1 MNDRKTLFTRIFIL
15 FMTLVMVAV
24 PTMQVSAALHKCRTD
39 PIFYLSNGEVLK
51 VILEIGTDK
60 AGVRD
65 VHYVLHLPAGIR
77 VLRIVYTAG
86 GIVESETYQ
95 VVQDSPRGVYTTET
109 RINTYENG
117 IPVTVLSS
125 LRSGLLVPA
134 SGYNGD
140 LLVIT
145 LAQNNQRLSNS
156 TLVIKA
162 PEK

>member
-1 MNDRKTLFTRIFIL
+1 MNNQKTLLTRIFIL
-15 FMTLVMVAV
+15 VMTLVMVTF
-24 PTMQVSAALHKCRTD
+24 PTMQASAALHKCRTD
-39 PIFYLSNGEVLK
+39 PIFFLSNGEALK

-65 VHYVLHLPAGIR
+65 VHYVLHLPAGVR
-77 VLRIVYTAG
+77 VLRVVYTTG
-86 GIVESETYQ
+86 GVGESETYQ
-95 VVQDSPRGVYTTET
+95 VIQDSPRGIYATET

-117 IPVTVLSS
+117 ISVTVLSS
-125 LRSGLLVPA
+125 LRSGRLVPV

-145 LAQNNQRLSNS
+145 LTQQNQTLSDS
-156 TLVIKA
+156 TLALKA

>member
-1 MNDRKTLFTRIFIL
+1 MNHKKTILSRIFIL
-15 FMTLVMVAV
+15 FMTMILTAL
-24 PTMQVSAALHKCRTD
+24 PTMQASAALHKCRTD

-51 VILEIGTDK
+51 VVLEIGTDK
-60 AGVRD
+60 EGIRD
-65 VHYVLHLPAGIR
+65 VHYVLHLPAGVR
-77 VLRIVYTAG
+77 VLRVVYTAG
-86 GIVESETYQ
+86 GIGESETYQ

-117 IPVTVLSS
+117 IPVSVLSS

-145 LAQNNQRLSNS
+145 LTQNNQRLSTS
-156 TLVIKA
+156 TLVLKA

>member
-1 MNDRKTLFTRIFIL
+1 MNNQKTIFTRIFIL
-15 FMTLVMVAV
+15 FITMVMVTL
-24 PTMQVSAALHKCRTD
+24 PTMQASAALHKCRTD

-51 VILEIGTDK
+51 VVLEIGTDK

-65 VHYVLHLPAGIR
+65 VHYILHLPAGVR
-77 VLRIVYTAG
+77 VLRVVYTAG
-86 GIVESETYQ
+86 GIGESETYL
-95 VVQDSPRGVYTTET
+95 VEQDSPRGIYTTET
-109 RINTYENG
+109 IVNTYENG

-125 LRSGLLVPA
+125 LRSGQLVPA

-145 LAQNNQRLSNS
+145 LIQNNQRLSTS
-156 TLVIKA
+156 TLVLKA

>member
-1 MNDRKTLFTRIFIL
+1 MNNQKTIFTRIFIL
-15 FMTLVMVAV
+15 FMTMVMTAL
-24 PTMQVSAALHKCRTD
+24 PTMQASAALHKCRTD

-60 AGVRD
+60 ASVQD
-65 VHYVLHLPAGIR
+65 VHYVLHLPAGVR
-77 VLRIVYTAG
+77 VLRVVYTAG
-86 GIVESETYQ
+86 GIGRSETYQ
-95 VVQDSPRGVYTTET
+95 VIQDSPKGVYTSET
-109 RINTYENG
+109 KVNTYENG
-117 IPVTVLSS
+117 ILVRILSS
-125 LRSGLLVPA
+125 LRSGRLVSV

-145 LAQNNQRLSNS
+145 LTQQNQTLSNS